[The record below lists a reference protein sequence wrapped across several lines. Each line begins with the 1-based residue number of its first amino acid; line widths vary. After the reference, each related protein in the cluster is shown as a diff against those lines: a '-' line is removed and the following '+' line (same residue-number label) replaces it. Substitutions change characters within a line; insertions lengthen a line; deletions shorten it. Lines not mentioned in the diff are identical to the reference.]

1 MNLIRKENDG
11 GYLSFFISIP
21 LGAQDQ
27 LPTLQ
32 EPVKN
37 KSVGHKTKCGIPC
50 SRNSIHFKTGRT
62 EVGSPLSVGPFSCR
76 GHRPVEQTLGD
87 LYPHP

>member
-27 LPTLQ
+27 LPNFQ

-37 KSVGHKTKCGIPC
+37 KNVGHKTSMWDPL
-50 SRNSIHFKTGRT
+50 FKKYQSFQDKER
-62 EVGSPLSVGPFSCR
+62 R
-76 GHRPVEQTLGD
+76 GGVPSEYGAL
-87 LYPHP
+87 

>member
-37 KSVGHKTKCGIPC
+37 KSVGHKTKCRIPC
-50 SRNSIHFKTGRT
+50 SRNIRWGSIFVWG
-62 EVGSPLSVGPFSCR
+62 PLDSR
-76 GHRPVEQTLGD
+76 GHRPAEPTLGD
-87 LYPHP
+87 LNQHP

>member
-37 KSVGHKTKCGIPC
+37 KSVGNKTKCGIPS
-50 SRNSIHFKTGRT
+50 SRNISHFKTGRA
-62 EVGSPLSVGPFSCR
+62 EVGSLMSVRPF
-76 GHRPVEQTLGD
+76 GQ
-87 LYPHP
+87 